1 VKPIDFGVLLI
12 LSQGVQHGCGIV
24 KMLGG
29 EAVGGIRLA
38 PSNLYHV
45 LDRMVAAGFVEATR
59 PTEPEDDA
67 VRRRYFG
74 ITPLGRA
81 VVAAFTRADERP
93 DAGRRPQDVRNASTG
108 SARAA
113 RRAGTYAANQATSR
127 RTATAPPN
135 VTGSRALTP

>member
-1 VKPIDFGVLLI
+1 MRHPTEDHLPLKPVDLGVLLI
-12 LSQGVQHGCGIV
+12 LSHGAQHGYGIV
-24 KMLGG
+24 KRLTE

-45 LDRMVAAGFVEATR
+45 LDRMVAAGLVEETR

-81 VVAAFTRADERP
+81 VVAAEAKRLEGP
-93 DAGRRPQDVRNASTG
+93 VRT
-108 SARAA
+108 AA
-113 RRAGTYAANQATSR
+113 RLRLLAGGEA
-127 RTATAPPN
+127 
-135 VTGSRALTP
+135 